1 MLFFTL
7 TWVLLLYAAL
17 GLGSVPFARPVVP
30 LWLLALSL
38 FLPPL
43 FFFVLVYALVRG
55 GNARLYDRSVGRS
68 TPSGAPIASLG
79 HDREIGSAP
88 HGGARTA

>member
-55 GNARLYDRSVGRS
+55 GNARLYDRSVVVVTTS
-68 TPSGAPIASLG
+68 AVTPPPRILLTP
-79 HDREIGSAP
+79 R
-88 HGGARTA
+88 RRL